1 MSKKHF
7 SWLLLLTLMAAGL
20 VLLVPG
26 KTGKESIIEET
37 RILPELAAQVNDIEW
52 VQIISAGDVSVATLR
67 RAEEGWIVEEA
78 GGYRADWDRI
88 RQLLSALSQAEI
100 IEAKTSNPEYYQRLS
115 VEDVSSA
122 TAGGLKIEFS
132 ADSGLPALIVGKT
145 ANSRNGQ
152 YVRLDDSA
160 ASALLDRVVEVSGNR
175 SDWLD
180 KTVIDIA
187 DAEVVEV
194 TINHP
199 DGDAVT
205 ISKISADDE
214 NFDLQDIPE
223 GREVRTEWTV
233 NAPANAL
240 AALSFEDVVPDSRLD
255 WSGPVRFKLLTAD
268 GLHIEVELTA
278 ITGEDEVEQSDEH
291 WMRLTAGLYT
301 TALNSGDGQAATA
314 PETAERAEIIN
325 ARVAGWAYRI
335 PKYKFDSM
343 VKRMEDLLQPP
354 ET

>member
-1 MSKKHF
+1 MSRKHF
-7 SWLLLLTLMAAGL
+7 SWLLMLTLVVAGV

-37 RILPELAAQVNDIEW
+37 RILPELEAQVNDIGW
-52 VQIISAGDVSVATLR
+52 LRIISAGDVSVATLR
-67 RAEEGWIVEEA
+67 REEEGWIVEEA
-78 GGYRADWDRI
+78 TGYRADWDRL
-88 RQLLSALSQAEI
+88 RQLLSGLSQAEI
-100 IEAKTSNPEYYQRLS
+100 IEAKTSNPEYYPRLS

-132 ADSGLPALIVGKT
+132 ADSGLPALIAGKT
-145 ANSRNGQ
+145 AKGRDGQ
-152 YVRLDDSA
+152 YVRLVDSA
-160 ASALLDRVVEVSGNR
+160 ASALLDRDLGISGDR

-180 KTVIDIA
+180 KAIIDIA

-199 DGDAVT
+199 DGDAVR

-240 AALSFEDVVPDSRLD
+240 AALSLDDVVPDSRLD
-255 WSGPVRFKLLTAD
+255 WSEPVRFSLLTAD
-268 GLHIEVELTA
+268 GLHIEVDLMA
-278 ITGEDEVEQSDEH
+278 IAGQDAGEPADEH

-301 TALNSGDGQAATA
+301 TALESGEGQAATA

-325 ARVAGWAYRI
+325 GRVAGWAYKI

>member
-7 SWLLLLTLMAAGL
+7 SWLLLLTLVVAGL
-20 VLLVPG
+20 VLFVPG

-37 RILPELAAQVNDIEW
+37 RILPELAAQVNDIGW
-52 VQIISAGDVSVATLR
+52 LRVISAGDVGVATLR
-67 RAEEGWIVEEA
+67 REEEGWIVEEA
-78 GGYRADWDRI
+78 NGYRADWDRL
-88 RQLLSALSQAEI
+88 RQLLSGLSQAEI
-100 IEAKTSNPEYYQRLS
+100 IEAKTSNPEYYPRLS
-115 VEDVSSA
+115 VEDVSFA

-132 ADSGLPALIVGKT
+132 ADSGLPALIAGKT
-145 ANSRNGQ
+145 AKGRDGQ
-152 YVRLDDSA
+152 YVRLVDSA
-160 ASALLDRVVEVSGNR
+160 ASALIDRDLAISGDR

-180 KTVIDIA
+180 KAIIDIA

-199 DGDAVT
+199 DGDAVR

-214 NFDLQDIPE
+214 NFALQDIPK

-240 AALSFEDVVPDSRLD
+240 AELSLDDVVPESRLD
-255 WSGPVRFKLLTAD
+255 WSEPVHFSLLTAD
-268 GLHIEVELTA
+268 ALHIEVDLVATA
-278 ITGEDEVEQSDEH
+278 GQDAGEPADEH

-301 TALNSGDGQAATA
+301 TALESGEGRVAIA
-314 PETAERAEIIN
+314 PETVERAEMIN
-325 ARVAGWAYRI
+325 GRVEGWAYKI

-343 VKRMEDLLQPP
+343 VKRMEDLLQPT

>member
-7 SWLLLLTLMAAGL
+7 SWLLLLTLVAAGL

-52 VQIISAGDVSVATLR
+52 VQILSAGDVSVATLWR
-67 RAEEGWIVEEA
+67 GEEGWTVEEA
-78 GGYRADWDRI
+78 GGYRADWERI
-88 RQLLSALSQAEI
+88 RQLLSGLSQAEI

-115 VEDVSSA
+115 VEDVSSV

-145 ANSRNGQ
+145 AKGRDGQ

-160 ASALLDRVVEVSGNR
+160 ASALLDRVVEVSGDR

-223 GREVRTEWTV
+223 GREVKTEWTV

-240 AALSFEDVVPDSRLD
+240 AALSFEDVVPESRLD
-255 WSGPVRFKLLTAD
+255 WSGPVRFSLLTAD
-268 GLHIEVELTA
+268 GLHIEVELKA
-278 ITGEDEVEQSDEH
+278 ITAADAVEPADEH

-301 TALNSGDGQAATA
+301 TALNSADGQAATA

-325 ARVAGWAYRI
+325 ARVAGWAYKI
-335 PKYKFDSM
+335 PQYTFDSM